1 MITEILF
8 PDSSLIFLVGIV
20 AGALGQ
26 TFWNNGFYFATIVI
40 ITLFGILHI
49 SLRFG
54 MKKK

>member
-26 TFWNNGFYFATIVI
+26 TFIVI
-40 ITLFGILHI
+40 ITLFGIIL
-49 SLRFG
+49 
-54 MKKK
+54 KKK